1 MNNIDKLKFI
11 NPSEIIEKN
20 PFLKRLLRCANNKNR
35 STESNDTN
43 SIKEL
48 DERLNLFK

>member
-1 MNNIDKLKFI
+1 MNNITKLNFI
-11 NPSEIIEKN
+11 NPNEIIEKN
-20 PFLKRLLRCANNKNR
+20 PFLKKLLKCANNKNR
-35 STESNDTN
+35 STKSNDTN